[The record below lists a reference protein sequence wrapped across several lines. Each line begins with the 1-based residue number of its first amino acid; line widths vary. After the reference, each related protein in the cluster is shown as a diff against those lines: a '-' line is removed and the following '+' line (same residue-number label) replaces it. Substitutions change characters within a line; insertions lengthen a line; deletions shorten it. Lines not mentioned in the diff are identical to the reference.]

1 MSAGAV
7 ASLANWGRG
16 AFKLRRQRC
25 ASRLL
30 AIEFLARHADHAG
43 HVVGYARRAIGPHV
57 GVDQG
62 VPTHGRQRGRQ
73 TFNILQDLAHQGVI
87 AIEAQHDA
95 HGRQIA
101 NRYRWLAPW
110 ILVQIEGEQRAE
122 ELPPVPLP
130 AVRRSPARFREMRE
144 RRLELENSATG
155 PPT

>member
-1 MSAGAV
+1 MTMSAGAM

-57 GVDQG
+57 GVDK
-62 VPTHGRQRGRQ
+62 RQA
-73 TFNILQDLAHQGVI
+73 FNILQDLAQQGVI
-87 AIEAQHDA
+87 TVEAQFTE
-95 HGRQIA
+95 HGRQVA

-110 ILVQIEGEQRAE
+110 VRAQIEGEQRAE
-122 ELPPVPLP
+122 EMPPVPLP
-130 AVRRSPARFREMRE
+130 AVRRPTWTELRE
-144 RRLELENSATG
+144 RRLKLAENTG